1 MTSLVLLQGVP
12 NSPYTRKMLAL
23 LRFRRIPYE
32 FLIGV
37 PAAAGMGASM
47 SMPAFRRDG
56 LGAANVGLAPTF
68 YWPDE
73 TGALQAA
80 VDSTFIIR
88 RLEREHAGRSVLPS
102 DPVLAFIDYLLEEYA
117 DEWLTKSVMHFRW
130 HHAGDIEK
138 AGKILPLALDTQL
151 APEAAEHF
159 TRMFTKRQTSR
170 LHVVG
175 SNDATK
181 ALIESSY
188 VRFLELLSA
197 HLQRSAFLM
206 GARPGASDFAV
217 FGQLTQLTQFD
228 PTPMALA
235 LEHAP
240 RVFAWVEHAEDLS
253 GAACTEDDWVKRD
266 SIPDTL
272 LALLAEMGR
281 TYVPVM
287 LANERALDEGHDEV
301 RTEVD
306 GTTWVQ
312 NPFPYQRKCLA
323 WVRDEYSNLSSSDR
337 AAVDAVAPSWHRAKR
352 RALSSITKCPTSLVA
367 GAGFEPTTFG
377 L

>member
-1 MTSLVLLQGVP
+1 MTSPVLLQGVP

-23 LRFRRIPYE
+23 LRYRRIPYE
-32 FLIGV
+32 FLIGM
-37 PAAAGMGASM
+37 PTAAGLGASM

-56 LGAANVGLAPTF
+56 LGAAKVGLLPTF
-68 YWPDE
+68 YWPDPSG
-73 TGALQAA
+73 TLTAS
-80 VDSTFIIR
+80 VDSTPIIR
-88 RLEREHAGRSVLPS
+88 RLEREHTGRSVLAS
-102 DPVLAFIDYLLEEYA
+102 DPVVAFIDYLLEDYA
-117 DEWLTKSVMHFRW
+117 DEWLTKSMLHFRW
-130 HHAGDIEK
+130 YHPEDIEK
-138 AGKILPLALDTQL
+138 AGKILPMVLDTQL
-151 APEAAEHF
+151 APDVAAQF
-159 TRMFTKRQTSR
+159 AQLVTKRQTSR

-175 SNDATK
+175 SNETTR

-188 VRFLELLSA
+188 LRFLKLLSA
-197 HLQRSAFLM
+197 HLEGNPFLM

-272 LALLAEMGR
+272 LALLTEMGR

-287 LANERALDEGHDEV
+287 LANEKALDEGHDEV

-312 NPFPYQRKCLA
+312 HPFPYQRKCVA
-323 WVRDEYSNLSSSDR
+323 WLRDEYIKLSSADR
-337 AAVDAVAPSWHRAKR
+337 RVVDALLEGTGCK
-352 RALSSITKCPTSLVA
+352 ALVD
-367 GAGFEPTTFG
+367 
-377 L
+377 

>member
-1 MTSLVLLQGVP
+1 MTSSVLLQGVP

-23 LRFRRIPYE
+23 LRYRRIPYE

-47 SMPAFRRDG
+47 SMPAFRREG

-73 TGALQAA
+73 SGALKAV

-102 DPVLAFIDYLLEEYA
+102 DPVVAFIDYLLEEYA

-130 HHAGDIEK
+130 HHAEDTEK
-138 AGKILPLALDTQL
+138 AGRILPLALDTQL

-159 TRMFTKRQTSR
+159 TRMFTKRQTGR

-175 SNDATK
+175 SNETTRE
-181 ALIESSY
+181 LIESSY
-188 VRFLELLSA
+188 LRFLTLLSA
-197 HLQRSAFLM
+197 HLEGSAFLM
-206 GARPGASDFAV
+206 GARPGASDFAI

-228 PTPMALA
+228 PTPMALTLA
-235 LEHAP
+235 HAP

-253 GAACTEDDWVKRD
+253 GAACTEDDWVQRD
-266 SIPDTL
+266 AIPET
-272 LALLAEMGR
+272 LLAEMGR

-287 LANERALDEGHDEV
+287 LANEKALNEAQDKV
-301 RTEVD
+301 QTEVD

-312 NPFPYQRKCLA
+312 DPFPYQRKCLG
-323 WVRDEYSNLSSSDR
+323 WVRDEYRKLSSSDR
-337 AAVDAVAPSWHRAKR
+337 TAVDGLLEGTGCE
-352 RALSSITKCPTSLVA
+352 ALV
-367 GAGFEPTTFG
+367 E
-377 L
+377 

>member
-1 MTSLVLLQGVP
+1 MRSPVLLQGVP

-23 LRFRRIPYE
+23 LRYRRIPYE

-37 PAAAGMGASM
+37 PAAAGFGASM

-73 TGALQAA
+73 SGALKAV

-102 DPVLAFIDYLLEEYA
+102 DPVVAFVDYLLEEYA

-130 HHAGDIEK
+130 HHAEDTKK
-138 AGKILPLALDTQL
+138 AGRTLPLALDTQL
-151 APEAAEHF
+151 APEAAEQF
-159 TRMFTKRQTSR
+159 TRMFTKRQTGR

-175 SNDATK
+175 SNETTK

-188 VRFLELLSA
+188 LRFLKLLRA
-197 HLQRSAFLM
+197 HLEGHPFLM

-272 LALLAEMGR
+272 LALLTEMGR

-287 LANERALDEGHDEV
+287 LANEKALDEGHDEV

-312 NPFPYQRKCLA
+312 HPFPYQRKCVA
-323 WVRDEYSNLSSSDR
+323 WVRDEYIKLSTADR
-337 AAVDAVAPSWHRAKR
+337 RLVDRLLEGTGCK
-352 RALSSITKCPTSLVA
+352 TLV
-367 GAGFEPTTFG
+367 E
-377 L
+377 